1 MSVTTRYT
9 QLLASFGKAPL
20 KRNGT
25 FFKTLE
31 DVLTVALFTKLEA
44 RKKFERLLFA
54 LQGNHDQRL
63 CAVG

>member
-1 MSVTTRYT
+1 MSAIARYT

-25 FFKTLE
+25 YSKTLE
-31 DVLTVALFTKLEA
+31 GVLTVALFTKLEA
-44 RKKFERLLFA
+44 RKKFERFLFA